1 MQQPDLFTPQ
11 PRARNSDPQTSQ
23 DAARAF
29 RGKPCRNHYLLILG
43 VMHRPMTGREIAKL
57 TGLSMEQVCRR
68 LPELDRA
75 GLARPT
81 DVVRRSRSGHGE
93 RVWEAIH
100 A

>member
-1 MQQPDLFTPQ
+1 MTTPDLFSPQ
-11 PRARNSDPQTSQ
+11 PRARATDPQTSH

-68 LPELDRA
+68 LPELEQR
-75 GLARPT
+75 GEVRPT
-81 DVVRRSRSGHGE
+81 GE
-93 RVWEAIH
+93 ERDGCRVWARVNCE
-100 A
+100 